1 MSNPDNGIFTR
12 GKNGQSDEFIYHPD
26 DRHEHYWYD
35 SKTGMMGGHGEN
47 ASDEDKKWCGQI
59 AIDMK
64 IGKGK

>member
-1 MSNPDNGIFTR
+1 MKNPDSGTFTR
-12 GKNGQSDEFIYHPD
+12 EKNGQSDKFVYHTN

-47 ASDEDKKWCGQI
+47 ASPADKRWAGQL
-59 AIDMK
+59 ANDMK

>member
-1 MSNPDNGIFTR
+1 MSNPDSGIFTR
-12 GKNGQSDEFIYHPD
+12 GKNGQSDEFIYHSD

-47 ASDEDKKWCGQI
+47 ASSEDKRWCGQL
-59 AIDMK
+59 ANDMK